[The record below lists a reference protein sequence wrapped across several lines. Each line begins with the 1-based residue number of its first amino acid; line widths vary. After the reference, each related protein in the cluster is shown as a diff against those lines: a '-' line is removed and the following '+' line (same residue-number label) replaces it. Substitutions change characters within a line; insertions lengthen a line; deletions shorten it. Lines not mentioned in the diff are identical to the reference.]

1 MKSFLLLFVSMVAI
15 HACRAQ
21 NGQVNTL
28 PRGTYETVIRGN
40 QNKWDRGDIILID
53 ETRYRISSSNE
64 TGEYRFSA
72 TAQRVFFTS
81 GPLKNLFAKTS
92 MNNNTPAIVL
102 PVAENQQQ
110 GMRLPAD
117 VWGLF
122 RQ

>member
-1 MKSFLLLFVSMVAI
+1 MVAI

-28 PRGTYETVIRGN
+28 PLGTYETVIRGN

-53 ETRYRISSSNE
+53 ENRYRISSSNE

-72 TAQRVFFTS
+72 TAQRIFFTS
-81 GPLKNLFAKTS
+81 GPLKNIFAKTS